1 MISADNEKY
10 LDEIA
15 NRLFTNHAAI
25 MIGAGFSKNATSI
38 SQLNKTFPDWNE
50 LGDAFY
56 EKLYGKDSVIPEKKY
71 LNVLKLAEEVEATYG
86 RSELDRLIR
95 NNIPDAEYEPSSF
108 HQKLL
113 ALPWT
118 DVFTTN
124 YDTLLERAAKHVFN
138 RKYTTVYSKDDL
150 VDASKPRIVKLHG
163 NFHSDNLFTI
173 TEEDYRVYP
182 KTNAPFV
189 NTVQQSLLENTL
201 CLIGFSGDD
210 PNFLQWI
217 GWLRDNLENDASKIY
232 LIGSFN
238 LSSSQIKL
246 LDKRHIV
253 QVNLADNHRDALNIF
268 IDYLSKRAR
277 TNNILRWPYNGSNAF
292 TPETDNIEKSIMDT
306 LSIWKHERETYP
318 GWVVLPEEKRSFF
331 WKVTE
336 FWRHVLLRDGVM
348 VNEEIQFRFVF
359 ELCWRLDKCLFPMDE
374 HVANLV
380 KRVLNNNYDS
390 NEKITLGIYLL
401 RFYRQNGKFSDW
413 NDLYRQLDVIENL
426 SSKSRGELDYENA
439 LCALFHLD
447 YPKLK
452 NIVQEWNFPRDSPF
466 ENVKKAGLLAEAGQ
480 LQKAIGVVEQALVT
494 IREQQVETVTSS
506 TNCELLSQESYI
518 LCLYQNL
525 IFADRNYSYSIEG
538 KKEFLDRMSTL
549 KSYLCDPF
557 HEYDYFELLLSP
569 DYKKQKDTEYHHKY
583 DIGEATVSYH
593 RTESYN
599 EQRNAFAFLLFCEK
613 IGRPFCIHN
622 GIGLYD
628 FSVREA
634 KSAIARISEYNL
646 IWAIIVCCRIA
657 DRKAA
662 DTLFSRK
669 AINTL
674 SIEAVNGL
682 CGGFIITLNE
692 NKNDILTE
700 ETNGKNFAQVL
711 AKILPE
717 IISRMT
723 PKCNTDVKSRILKLI
738 GDILLSECR
747 YKYENVD
754 NLIKRFVKSLLPV
767 ELEMF
772 FQNLLE
778 LPIPQDISVL
788 EEGRLLS
795 PFEYLRVDKDA
806 LGENIKFEKKL
817 LVPYFNALNSNQIT
831 IRKWGFITLARLYE
845 YGFLDD
851 AEQRVF
857 ANNLWSKLD
866 SAGFPFVP
874 YYSHTCFVNLP
885 YPLDKDP
892 LKILKKDVMVFPC
905 WSFITLGRIST
916 QNIPQITRFFEAVNC
931 LLTHNVLNERE
942 IVYLIGKILLFWENN
957 KQALDSTELEDEF
970 KPCFYQMMWSL
981 GKLLK
986 CMSGSYDADKIR
998 VLLQDLEQHDLSCLY
1013 LRLVINDSDI
1023 RKTLKARMA
1032 AAIASKDPNRR
1043 KDALCS
1049 LGDLIFTEI
1058 SEDEFAPYFR
1068 MLVYSVL
1075 YEEHVNSYLNI
1086 DYLIF
1091 FVDKRNVL
1099 AKTFKWQ
1106 IIAVLNHLATITDY
1120 ADEDS
1125 LLSFDEKLI
1134 VRQRTMLL
1142 ASVVKKNLD
1151 AADEEVE
1158 IARWESV
1165 ASDENEFSDIRNKWM

>member
-25 MIGAGFSKNATSI
+25 MIGAGFSKNATSS
-38 SQLNKTFPDWNE
+38 SQLSKTFPDWNE

-56 EKLYGKDSVIPEKKY
+56 EKLYGNETVAPKKEY

-163 NFHSDNLFTI
+163 NFHSDNPFTI

-217 GWLRDNLENDASKIY
+217 GWLRDNLENDVSKIY

-238 LSSSQIKL
+238 LSTSQIKL

-277 TNNILRWPYNGSNAF
+277 SNNILRWPYNRSNAII
-292 TPETDNIEKSIMDT
+292 PETDSIEKSIIDAI
-306 LSIWKHERETYP
+306 SIWENERKTYP
-318 GWVVLPEEKRSFF
+318 GWVILPEEKRNYFL
-331 WKVTE
+331 KVTE
-336 FWRHVLLRDGVM
+336 HWRHVLLREGIAVS
-348 VNEEIQFRFVF
+348 EEIQFRFIF

-374 HVANLV
+374 HIASLV
-380 KRVLNNNYDS
+380 KRVLNNKYDS
-390 NEKITLGIYLL
+390 DEKITLGIYLL
-401 RFYRQNGKFSDW
+401 KSYRQNGNFSDW

-426 SSKSRGELDYENA
+426 SSRLRGELDYENA
-439 LCALFHLD
+439 LCALFYLD
-447 YPKLK
+447 FPKLK
-452 NIVQEWNFPRDSPF
+452 NIVQKWNFPRGTPF
-466 ENVKKAGLLAEAGQ
+466 ENAKKAGLLAETGQ

-494 IREQQVETVTSS
+494 IREQQVETAISS
-506 TNCELLSQESYI
+506 TNCELLSHESYI

-525 IFADRNYSYSIEG
+525 VFADRNYSYSSEER
-538 KKEFLDRMSTL
+538 KEYLDRMSAL
-549 KSYLCDPF
+549 KLYLCDPI
-557 HEYDYFELLLSP
+557 HEYDYFEILLSP
-569 DYKKQKDTEYHHKY
+569 DYKRQKDTEYHNKY
-583 DIGEATVSYH
+583 DIGETIVSRH
-593 RTESYN
+593 SGNSYN

-613 IGRPFCIHN
+613 IGCPFCIHN
-622 GIGLYD
+622 GSGRYD
-628 FSVREA
+628 FSIKEA
-634 KSAIARISEYNL
+634 KSAITRISEYRL
-646 IWAIIVCCRIA
+646 IWAISVCCRIA
-657 DRKAA
+657 DSKAA

-674 SIEAVNGL
+674 SLEAVNNL
-682 CGGFIITLNE
+682 CEGFITTLNE
-692 NKNDILTE
+692 NANDILTE

-717 IISRMT
+717 IVSRLA
-723 PKCNTDVKSRILKLI
+723 PKCSTDVKSSILKLI
-738 GDILLSECR
+738 GDILSSQYL
-747 YKYENVD
+747 YKYENIE
-754 NLIKRFVKSLLPV
+754 NLIKRFAKSLLPA
-767 ELEMF
+767 EIKKF
-772 FQNLLE
+772 FQKMLE
-778 LPIPQDISVL
+778 LPIPYNISVL

-795 PFEYLRVDKDA
+795 PFEYLRVDKDV
-806 LGENIKFEKKL
+806 LGEKIIFEKKL

-866 SAGFPFVP
+866 SAGFPLVP

-885 YPLDKDP
+885 CPLDKNP
-892 LKILKKDVMVFPC
+892 LKILKESVIMFQC
-905 WSFITLGRIST
+905 QNFITHGRIST
-916 QNIPQITRFFEAVNC
+916 QNIPQITHFFEAVNC
-931 LLTHNVLNERE
+931 LLAHDALNEKE
-942 IVYLIGKILLFWENN
+942 MAFFVAKFMIFWGDN
-957 KQALDSTELEDEF
+957 KHALDSAELKDEF
-970 KPCFYQMMWSL
+970 KPCFYQMQWSL

-986 CMSGSYDADKIR
+986 NMNSSYDSNKIHG
-998 VLLQDLEQHDLSCLY
+998 LLQDMEEHDLSCLY
-1013 LRLVINDSDI
+1013 LRLAINDSDI

-1032 AAIASKDPNRR
+1032 AAFASKDTNRR
-1043 KDALCS
+1043 RDALYS
-1049 LGDLIFTEI
+1049 LGDLIFVET
-1058 SEDEFAPYFR
+1058 SEDEFDSYFR
-1068 MLVYSVL
+1068 MLIYSIL
-1075 YEEHVNSYLNI
+1075 YEECVNSYLNI

-1091 FVDKRNVL
+1091 FIEKRNIL
-1099 AKTFKWQ
+1099 TKTFKWQ
-1106 IIAVLNHLATITDY
+1106 IVAVLNHLATITDY
-1120 ADEDS
+1120 ANEKTS
-1125 LLSFDEKLI
+1125 LSFDEKLI
-1134 VRQRTMLL
+1134 IRQRAMRL
-1142 ASVVKKNLD
+1142 AFVMKKNLD
-1151 AADEEVE
+1151 AAEEDE
-1158 IARWESV
+1158 IARWEKI
-1165 ASDENEFSDIRNKWM
+1165 ASDENEFSDIRNKWI

>member
-163 NFHSDNLFTI
+163 NFHLDNPFTI

-292 TPETDNIEKSIMDT
+292 TPETDNVEKSIMDT
-306 LSIWKHERETYP
+306 LSIWKYERETYP
-318 GWVVLPEEKRSFF
+318 GWVILPEEKRSFF

-413 NDLYRQLDVIENL
+413 DDLYRQLDVIENL

-466 ENVKKAGLLAEAGQ
+466 ENAKKAGLLAEAGQ

-518 LCLYQNL
+518 LCLYQDL
-525 IFADRNYSYSIEG
+525 IFADRNYSYSSEER
-538 KKEFLDRMSTL
+538 KKYLDRMSAL
-549 KSYLCDPF
+549 KSYLCDPI

-569 DYKKQKDTEYHHKY
+569 DYRKQKDTEYHNKY
-583 DIGEATVSYH
+583 DIGEATISYH
-593 RTESYN
+593 KTEFYN

-613 IGRPFCIHN
+613 IGSPFCIHN
-622 GIGLYD
+622 GSGLYS
-628 FSVREA
+628 FSVKEA
-634 KSAIARISEYNL
+634 KSAIARISEYRL
-646 IWAIIVCCRIA
+646 IWAISVCCRIA
-657 DRKAA
+657 DSKAA

-674 SIEAVNGL
+674 SIEAVNSL
-682 CGGFIITLNE
+682 CDGFITTLNE
-692 NKNDILTE
+692 NKNDISIE

-717 IISRMT
+717 IISRLT

-738 GDILLSECR
+738 GDVLLSECR
-747 YKYENVD
+747 YKYENID

-772 FQNLLE
+772 FQKILE
-778 LPIPQDISVL
+778 LPIPQNISVL

-795 PFEYLRVDKDA
+795 PFEYLRVDKDV
-806 LGENIKFEKKL
+806 LGGNIKFEKKL
-817 LVPYFNALNSNQIT
+817 LTPYFDALNSDQIT

-851 AEQRVF
+851 AEQRLF
-857 ANNLWSKLD
+857 ANNLWGKLD
-866 SAGFPFVP
+866 DAGFPFVP

-916 QNIPQITRFFEAVNC
+916 QNIPRITRFFEAVNC
-931 LLTHNVLNERE
+931 LLTHNVLNEKE
-942 IVYLIGKILLFWENN
+942 IVYLIGKIMLFWENN
-957 KQALDSTELEDEF
+957 KQTLDSTELEDEF

-998 VLLQDLEQHDLSCLY
+998 VLLQDLERHDLSCLY
-1013 LRLVINDSDI
+1013 LRLVINNLDI
-1023 RKTLKARMA
+1023 RKTIKAEMA
-1032 AAIASKDPNRR
+1032 AAIASKDPDRR
-1043 KDALCS
+1043 KDALYS
-1049 LGDLIFTEI
+1049 LGELIFTEI
-1058 SEDEFAPYFR
+1058 SEDEFEPYFR

-1091 FVDKRNVL
+1091 FVDKKNVL

-1106 IIAVLNHLATITDY
+1106 IMAVLNHLATITDY

-1134 VRQRTMLL
+1134 VRQRAMRL
-1142 ASVVKKNLD
+1142 AFVMKKNLD
-1151 AADEEVE
+1151 AVEEDE
-1158 IARWESV
+1158 IARWERE
-1165 ASDENEFSDIRNKWM
+1165 ASNENEFSDIRNKWM

>member
-10 LDEIA
+10 LEEIA
-15 NRLFTNHAAI
+15 DRLFTNHAAI
-25 MIGAGFSKNATSI
+25 MIGAGFSKNAVS
-38 SQLNKTFPDWNE
+38 SGQQNKTFPDWNE

-56 EKLYGKDSVIPEKKY
+56 GKLYGTDSVAPEKKY
-71 LNVLKLAEEVEATYG
+71 LNVLKLAEEVDAFYG
-86 RSELDRLIR
+86 RSALDNLIR
-95 NNIPDAEYEPSSF
+95 NNIPDTEYEPSSI
-108 HQKLL
+108 HQNLL
-113 ALPWT
+113 ELPWT

-124 YDTLLERAAKHVFN
+124 YDSLLERAAKRLFN

-163 NFHSDNLFTI
+163 SLDSNIPFTI

-182 KTNAPFV
+182 KRNAPFV

-210 PNFLQWI
+210 PNFLQWT

-253 QVNLADNHRDALNIF
+253 PVNLANNHKDALNIF

-318 GWVVLPEEKRSFF
+318 GWVILPEEKRSFF

-413 NDLYRQLDVIENL
+413 NDLYRRLNVVENL
-426 SSKSRGELDYENA
+426 SSNLRGKLDYENA
-439 LCALFHLD
+439 LCALFNLD

-452 NIVQEWNFPRDSPF
+452 NIVQEWIFPSDTPF
-466 ENVKKAGLLAEAGQ
+466 ENAKKAGLLAEAGE
-480 LQKAIGVVEQALVT
+480 LQKAIGVVEKALVI
-494 IREQQVETVTSS
+494 IRELQVTKTTSS

-518 LCLYQNL
+518 LCLYQDL
-525 IFADRNYSYSIEG
+525 IFADRNYSYSSEER
-538 KKEFLDRMSTL
+538 KKYLDRMSAL
-549 KSYLCDPF
+549 KLSLCDPF
-557 HEYDYFELLLSP
+557 HEYDYFEILLSP
-569 DYKKQKDTEYHHKY
+569 DYKKQKDTECHNKY
-583 DIGEATVSYH
+583 DIGEATISHHRTVSY
-593 RTESYN
+593 S
-599 EQRNAFAFLLFCEK
+599 EQRNAFAFLLFCEN
-613 IGRPFCIHN
+613 IGGPFCIHN
-622 GIGLYD
+622 GSGQYN

-657 DRKAA
+657 DSEAA

-674 SIEAVNGL
+674 SIEAVNSL
-682 CGGFIITLNE
+682 CDGFITTLNE
-692 NKNDILTE
+692 NKNDISTE

-717 IISRMT
+717 IISRLT

-738 GDILLSECR
+738 GYVLSSECR
-747 YKYENVD
+747 YKYENID

-772 FQNLLE
+772 FQKILE
-778 LPIPQDISVL
+778 LPIPQNISVL

-795 PFEYLRVDKDA
+795 PFEYLRVDKDVLA
-806 LGENIKFEKKL
+806 GNIKFEKKL
-817 LVPYFNALNSNQIT
+817 LTPYFDALNSDQIT

-851 AEQRVF
+851 AEQRLF
-857 ANNLWSKLD
+857 AKNLWGKLD
-866 SAGFPFVP
+866 DAGFPFVP

-885 YPLDKDP
+885 YPLDKNP
-892 LKILKKDVMVFPC
+892 LKILKNDVMVFPC

-931 LLTHNVLNERE
+931 LLTHNVLNEKE
-942 IVYLIGKILLFWENN
+942 IVYLIGKIMFFWENN

-998 VLLQDLEQHDLSCLY
+998 VLLQDLERHDLSCLY
-1013 LRLVINDSDI
+1013 LRLVINNLDI
-1023 RKTLKARMA
+1023 RKTIKAEMA
-1032 AAIASKDPNRR
+1032 AAIASKDPDRR
-1043 KDALCS
+1043 KDALYS
-1049 LGDLIFTEI
+1049 LGELIFTEI
-1058 SEDEFAPYFR
+1058 SEDEFEPYFR

-1091 FVDKRNVL
+1091 FVDKKSVL

-1106 IIAVLNHLATITDY
+1106 IMAVLNHLATITDY

-1134 VRQRTMLL
+1134 VRQRAMQL